1 MSEYRLEMCDVVKT
15 FPGVKALNHA
25 QLKLKPGTVHA
36 LMGENG
42 AGKSTLM
49 KCMFGIYH
57 MDEGKVIY
65 EGQEVQIKG
74 PLDALNRGI
83 AMVHQHFA
91 LFDTLTVAEN
101 VALGLPPGRSTAEI
115 SEEVKTLGEKYGLE
129 VDPAAVVYELSM
141 GERQRVEIIRA
152 LMTNPK
158 LLILDEPTSVLVPQA
173 VRKLKADLLHC
184 TSNTAPLWCPVPLV
198 LTLHDIIYLEPRQHR
213 SPSFYQEMGWH
224 YRRLIVPRILKKA
237 RKIITVSQFECTR
250 IREALQLPEEVIK
263 AVYNGYSAYFS
274 MQETPDESIVQKY
287 IPHPD
292 FLFFLGNTDPKKN
305 AARTLK
311 AYGLYLKASQTKRPL
326 LIADLKEEYIDQLL
340 QQEGITGI
348 KEHLYYPGYIG
359 NKDLATLYNAAFAFL
374 YPSLRESFGIPILE
388 AMACGTPVVTGN
400 VSAMPEVAGKGA
412 ILVNPQEPQKIADA
426 LLRLENDATLY
437 QQQVNYSLERVKLF
451 SWRHTAQEYVNI
463 YQSIHD

>member
-1 MSEYRLEMCDVVKT
+1 
-15 FPGVKALNHA
+15 
-25 QLKLKPGTVHA
+25 
-36 LMGENG
+36 
-42 AGKSTLM
+42 
-49 KCMFGIYH
+49 
-57 MDEGKVIY
+57 
-65 EGQEVQIKG
+65 
-74 PLDALNRGI
+74 
-83 AMVHQHFA
+83 
-91 LFDTLTVAEN
+91 
-101 VALGLPPGRSTAEI
+101 
-115 SEEVKTLGEKYGLE
+115 
-129 VDPAAVVYELSM
+129 
-141 GERQRVEIIRA
+141 
-152 LMTNPK
+152 
-158 LLILDEPTSVLVPQA
+158 
-173 VRKLKADLLHC
+173 
-184 TSNTAPLWCPVPLV
+184 
-198 LTLHDIIYLEPRQHR
+198 
-213 SPSFYQEMGWH
+213 MGWH

-250 IREALQLPEEVIK
+250 IQEALQLPKEVIK
-263 AVYNGYSAYFS
+263 AVYNGYSTYFT

-311 AYGLYLKASQTKRPL
+311 AYALYLQASQTKRPL

-412 ILVNPQEPQKIADA
+412 ILVDPQEPQKIADA

-451 SWRHTAQEYVNI
+451 SWKHTAEEYVKI
-463 YQSIHD
+463 YHCIHQ